1 MSLLTTNV
9 VGGFCFIKK
18 QKQEVFNMKTFL
30 LRAFT
35 ACTIS
40 ITLGNAHACMSRT
53 ECSNGIGSRNC
64 NCCSTGESEIKYTCP
79 TGWTA
84 SGSTCYRSATKSS
97 DSIGYTETTYG
108 TCAGTKGGTVM
119 CYEERC
125 AASGKPK
132 PACSLM

>member
-9 VGGFCFIKK
+9 VGGFCFIKNK
-18 QKQEVFNMKTFL
+18 NRRFFNMKTFL

-40 ITLGNAHACMSRT
+40 ITLGNAHAVCMSIDQCRQ
-53 ECSNGIGSRNC
+53 EIAGRSC
-64 NCCSTGESEIKYTCP
+64 NCCVTGKTETEYTCP
-79 TGWTA
+79 DGWTA
-84 SGSTCYRSATKSS
+84 RGSTCYRSATKSS

-108 TCAGTKGGTVM
+108 TCAGTKGGIIM
-119 CYEERC
+119 CYESKC
-125 AASGKPK
+125 GTPM

>member
-40 ITLGNAHACMSRT
+40 ITLGNAHAACMSRT
-53 ECSNGIGSRNC
+53 KCINGMGSNC
-64 NCCSTGESEIKYTCP
+64 NCCATGKSEIEYTCP

-108 TCAGTKGGTVM
+108 TCAGTKGGMVM

-125 AASGKPK
+125 GTPIPS
-132 PACSLM
+132 CSLM